1 MKKVYVSL
9 IADLLHAGHIRIL
22 KEASKHG
29 EVIVGLL
36 TSTAISELGDFAYLK
51 YQQRLE
57 VLEDLKM
64 VSRVIPQETA
74 SYKKNLLEIKPD
86 YVVHGDDWVKGNQ
99 STYRE
104 EVIELL
110 NGWGGELKEIDY
122 SSEITDQN
130 IKHQLTALGVTSA
143 TRMQRLKSLI
153 LTKDIL
159 LFLEAHNALSA
170 LIAENLITKK
180 NGSEIAFDGV
190 WSSSLTDSTAKG
202 KPDIEAVDITSRI
215 QTVNEIFEVT
225 TKPMIFDGDTGGKIE
240 HFEFTVKSLERIG
253 VSAVVIEDK
262 TGLKKNSLLG
272 NEVLQTQDSIEN
284 FCNKI
289 KAGKAAQISDDFMI
303 IARVESLI
311 LEAGMKDALLRASEY
326 VKSGADGIM
335 IHSRES
341 DPTEIKEFIKK
352 FRLKDKKTPL
362 VLVPS
367 SFNSVTVDEFIDLEV
382 NIVIY
387 ANQMLRSA
395 YPAMLNVAESI
406 LLNGRSEESESDC
419 MPIKEILD
427 IIPGTK

>member
-159 LFLEAHNALSA
+159 LF
-170 LIAENLITKK
+170 
-180 NGSEIAFDGV
+180 
-190 WSSSLTDSTAKG
+190 
-202 KPDIEAVDITSRI
+202 
-215 QTVNEIFEVT
+215 
-225 TKPMIFDGDTGGKIE
+225 
-240 HFEFTVKSLERIG
+240 
-253 VSAVVIEDK
+253 
-262 TGLKKNSLLG
+262 
-272 NEVLQTQDSIEN
+272 
-284 FCNKI
+284 
-289 KAGKAAQISDDFMI
+289 
-303 IARVESLI
+303 
-311 LEAGMKDALLRASEY
+311 
-326 VKSGADGIM
+326 
-335 IHSRES
+335 
-341 DPTEIKEFIKK
+341 FI
-352 FRLKDKKTPL
+352 
-362 VLVPS
+362 
-367 SFNSVTVDEFIDLEV
+367 
-382 NIVIY
+382 
-387 ANQMLRSA
+387 
-395 YPAMLNVAESI
+395 
-406 LLNGRSEESESDC
+406 
-419 MPIKEILD
+419 
-427 IIPGTK
+427 